1 MLQCISLFLPSV
13 QCGITCGSRA
23 MRDRYQIRFRERK
36 DSLQIPNHLRE
47 LRFAAQS
54 RFALAS
60 KSARNASAS
69 SIFLKRWTPSPS
81 GVKYGMPEMDEFD
94 SDFITDFVESVLAGT
109 AEPFFKSQ
117 PVPARQSGPVTVL
130 VADNFHK
137 LVRSPLSALAAL
149 SQSSLCP
156 LR

>member
-1 MLQCISLFLPSV
+1 
-13 QCGITCGSRA
+13 
-23 MRDRYQIRFRERK
+23 
-36 DSLQIPNHLRE
+36 
-47 LRFAAQS
+47 
-54 RFALAS
+54 
-60 KSARNASAS
+60 
-69 SIFLKRWTPSPS
+69 
-81 GVKYGMPEMDEFD
+81 MDEFD

-149 SQSSLCP
+149 SQPSLCP